1 MPTSAPT
8 PPERLP
14 LRTITA
20 VQTRRNRLIWSA
32 EPFATVSDG
41 CAQIR
46 SFWIIASG
54 WRTEPD
60 SQLDG

>member
-1 MPTSAPT
+1 LLLDLKKHLL
-8 PPERLP
+8 PP
-14 LRTITA
+14 
-20 VQTRRNRLIWSA
+20 IWSA

>member
-1 MPTSAPT
+1 MRAE
-8 PPERLP
+8 PP
-14 LRTITA
+14 
-20 VQTRRNRLIWSA
+20 IWSA

>member
-1 MPTSAPT
+1 MRSTLVGDAPLSQR
-8 PPERLP
+8 EREP
-14 LRTITA
+14 A
-20 VQTRRNRLIWSA
+20 IWSA